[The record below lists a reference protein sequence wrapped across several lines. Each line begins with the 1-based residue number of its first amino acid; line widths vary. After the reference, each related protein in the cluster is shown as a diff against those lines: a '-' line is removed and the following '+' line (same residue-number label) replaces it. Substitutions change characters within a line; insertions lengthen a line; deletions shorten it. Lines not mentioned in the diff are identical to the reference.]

1 MNENVGL
8 SQDAAFVLALAE
20 TAIPFAVSP
29 EDEAERWVR
38 LLRLHGHV
46 GNALQALGVGEA
58 PLSTMAQ
65 PHAVRV
71 LHSRPLGQDPV
82 ADVSQA
88 ARRLAS
94 KRGARAAATVDVLF
108 AVIGVYG
115 KTFNRALYIR
125 GTSVE
130 ELLARLA
137 LKAEAEAG
145 TVS

>member
-71 LHSRPLGQDPV
+71 LRSRPLGQDPV
-82 ADVSQA
+82 ADVARS
-88 ARRLAS
+88 ARRFAS

-115 KTFNRALYIR
+115 GAFNRALYIR
-125 GTSVE
+125 GTSVD
-130 ELLARLA
+130 ELVARLA
-137 LKAEAEAG
+137 VRAEAEAERI
-145 TVS
+145 S

>member
-1 MNENVGL
+1 MDEKVGL
-8 SQDAAFVLALAE
+8 SQDAAIVLALAE
-20 TAIPFAVSP
+20 TAIPFAVSR

-38 LLRLHGHV
+38 LLRLHGQV
-46 GNALQALGVGEA
+46 GLALQALGVGEA
-58 PLSTMAQ
+58 PLSTTAQ

-71 LHSRPLGQDPV
+71 LRSRPLGEDPV
-82 ADVSQA
+82 ADVTLA

-115 KTFNRALYIR
+115 KTFDRALYIR

-130 ELLARLA
+130 ELIERLPVESAARS
-137 LKAEAEAG
+137 
-145 TVS
+145 V

>member
-1 MNENVGL
+1 MDEKVGL
-8 SQDAAFVLALAE
+8 SQDAAIVLALAE
-20 TAIPFAVSP
+20 TAIPFAVSR

-38 LLRLHGHV
+38 LLRLHGQV
-46 GNALQALGVGEA
+46 GLALQSLGVGEA
-58 PLSTMAQ
+58 PLSTIAQ

-71 LHSRPLGQDPV
+71 LRSRPLGEDPV
-82 ADVSQA
+82 ADVTIA

-115 KTFNRALYIR
+115 RIFDRALYIR

-130 ELLARLA
+130 ELLERLPVT
-137 LKAEAEAG
+137 AEVKPA
-145 TVS
+145 V